1 MSNPES
7 NAPRLAQAASQHTD
21 FLLLGTILSSVPVLW
36 HAGCTFS
43 LPPVP
48 SRGLRGP
55 SRFGGPGRPM
65 SPASFKNPFKTGG
78 DGDQP
83 HAFDSRN
90 PRHCPTVSRLK

>member
-1 MSNPES
+1 M
-7 NAPRLAQAASQHTD
+7 QAACVDTVVVKGYAKGPEAVWVCSNVVVC
-21 FLLLGTILSSVPVLW
+21 GCGI